1 MSKEIARTVG
11 GRGIAW
17 LIAIIAAFALFAVIA
32 HAAEPAPI
40 LTYSNSASVDG
51 HYVEFTLAVS
61 NAGDADSNSQTVQDT
76 LPAGADW
83 AIVEDTIGCSLA
95 PSLLSNRTKLDCQPF
110 IVPKRDL
117 AGVDTDGLKFV
128 TIGGIVDQCGDVS
141 NAALFNLATIRATT
155 VSIACPTTPT
165 PVPTATAPPITATT
179 GPVEL
184 PTSTPTVTLAPTKTA
199 VPGASSTPK
208 PPNTGTGPADQR
220 AVREDRLTAALVF
233 LIALTGGVALLAV
246 PLSYTRVRR
255 Q

>member
-17 LIAIIAAFALFAVIA
+17 LIAIIAAFAVLATLFTQAR
-32 HAAEPAPI
+32 AAEPAPI
-40 LTYSNSASVDG
+40 LTYSNVATIDA

-61 NAGDADSNSQTVQDT
+61 NAGDADSNSQTVQST

-95 PSLLSNRTKLDCQPF
+95 PSLLPNRTKLDCQPF
-110 IVPKRDL
+110 IVPARDL

-128 TIGGIVDQCGDVS
+128 TVGGIVDNCGDVS
-141 NAALFNLATIRATT
+141 NAALFNLAIIRATT
-155 VSIACPTTPT
+155 VNMACPATPT
-165 PVPTATAPPITATT
+165 PVPTSPPVTSTT

-184 PTSTPTVTLAPTKTA
+184 PTSTPTSTIAPTKTA

-208 PPNTGTGPADQR
+208 PPNTGDSPAQQR
-220 AVREDRLTAALVF
+220 AHDDRLSAAAVF
-233 LIALTGGVALLAV
+233 LIALTFGLALV
-246 PLSYTRVRR
+246 VIPLSYTKARR
-255 Q
+255 R